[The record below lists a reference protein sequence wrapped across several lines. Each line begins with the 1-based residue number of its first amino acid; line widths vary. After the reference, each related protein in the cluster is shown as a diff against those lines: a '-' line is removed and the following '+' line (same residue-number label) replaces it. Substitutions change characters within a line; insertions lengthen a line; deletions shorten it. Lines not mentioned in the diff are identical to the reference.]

1 MSWIK
6 KKHMNLYK
14 YSEVS
19 MSCFG
24 FSFILWIILFL
35 LFLSIFCL
43 FFFFLLFVDVVFL
56 IKPLL
61 LPLFCSVTDP
71 QYVGFHPNQILSTS
85 TAPALNVA

>member
-1 MSWIK
+1 MDNI
-6 KKHMNLYK
+6 
-14 YSEVS
+14 VS
-19 MSCFG
+19 IVFVD
-24 FSFILWIILFL
+24 
-35 LFLSIFCL
+35 FLSVF
-43 FFFFLLFVDVVFL
+43 FSFFFLLFVDVVFL